1 MNRVDFGSLIA
12 NLRKEHEDEYNSP
25 WSQDRLAQ
33 EANSALGAEVF
44 YTDIISSIERG
55 KRGLDKQTLHALA
68 TALQLTSGE
77 RKEFFLAAS
86 GLDNELIAR
95 QDNTPEEILSQLV
108 ERMSASHLPAF
119 IMDSYCDVVATNGA
133 MVELMDYGSSGL
145 GAGIPQTDAPFA
157 RNMIRF
163 AFSDDAVEHLTRVMG
178 DDWSTFAYTVMM
190 TFRTS
195 TLRYRS
201 TEYFQSLLREMNKYR
216 MFKRY
221 WREVYFE
228 EKDHFISG
236 ADMYLSSPKWG
247 SVSCFFAAFTALTT
261 ALDLHLWV
269 AVPMSPETADAFSCI
284 AAHADKMYA
293 FNVDSSPQKN
303 LSHS

>member
-12 NLRKEHEDEYNSP
+12 NLRKEHEDEHNSH

-55 KRGLDKQTLHALA
+55 KRGLDTQTLHALS

-95 QDNTPEEILSQLV
+95 QANTPEEILSQLI
-108 ERMSASHLPAF
+108 ERMSAAHLPAF
-119 IMDSYCDVVATNGA
+119 IMDSYCDVVATNA
-133 MVELMDYGSSGL
+133 ALVELMDYDSSGL
-145 GAGIPQTDAPFA
+145 GPGTIQTNVPFA
-157 RNMIRF
+157 TNMMRF
-163 AFSDDAVEHLTRVMG
+163 AFSDEAVEHLTGVMG

-201 TEYFQSLLREMNKYR
+201 TEYFQSLLREMNRYR
-216 MFKRY
+216 LFKRY

-228 EKDHFISG
+228 EKDHFING
-236 ADMYLSSPKWG
+236 ADMHLSSPKWG
-247 SVSCFFAAFTALTT
+247 PVSCFFAAFTALTV

-269 AVPMSPETADAFSCI
+269 AVPMFPETTDAFSRI

-293 FNVDSSPQKN
+293 FDTDSWPRKN
-303 LSHS
+303 LL